1 MSAASTSIVAAQSTA
16 TASASAA
23 TAAAANPSATLF
35 SATSKYSMTTCDND
49 RLSLISYQFQQTCQ
63 QQSASNSTTTVT
75 SAPCTSSN
83 GYSQRL
89 DCFSDYSAFGAAK
102 FGTAA
107 YAELVIYNGPDCK
120 NKANIVGVRHYALNQ
135 QFEWSN
141 SNGVILTGIN
151 SYDPSNP
158 SKILVGQCKDSLCKS
173 VLPNLH
179 DSFPIDATTCYKPV
193 NLFNAGTFVRATLY
207 NRGVAVRAPVNG
219 YPVVATSGG
228 GAAAAGKAVW
238 SVVVLV
244 GVLVS
249 FM

>member
-1 MSAASTSIVAAQSTA
+1 MSAASTSIAAQSTA
-16 TASASAA
+16 TASA
-23 TAAAANPSATLF
+23 TAAPKPSATLY

-63 QQSASNSTTTVT
+63 QQSASNSSITTT

-141 SNGVILTGIN
+141 SNGVLLTGIN

-158 SKILVGQCKDSLCKS
+158 SKILVGQCKDSSCKS
-173 VLPNLH
+173 VLPNLY
-179 DSFPIDATTCYKPV
+179 DSFPIDGTTCYKPV

-207 NRGVAVRAPVNG
+207 NRGAAVRAPVNG

-228 GAAAAGKAVW
+228 GSAGKGVW
-238 SVVVLV
+238 NVVVLV